1 MKDTDNFCYAK
12 KAITCLVYLQF
23 DIFAFSNDEWNTK
36 DTGESL
42 KNVLRMLQYTKRHLL
57 GEAMSNSG
65 ILAIINILY
74 ACLTLK
80 ASVSQS
86 VLQSVD

>member
-23 DIFAFSNDEWNTK
+23 DEWNTK

-42 KNVLRMLQYTKRHLL
+42 KNVLHMLQYTKRHLL